1 MKFQCKFHL
10 KFRNFTLRALHR
22 FFFIRFAKKVFVF
35 GKVFVSKM
43 YSLKKTNNPKRIH
56 ISKRIVFKRIL
67 FTMPC
72 TKTAS
77 NIRIFRKRILTF
89 RIHFWNYRKTNTLRS
104 ITLKFSSRKRILWKL
119 KKRIKKNLWCQCSWD
134 DFLCPL
140 EWKKAIKTYK
150 MYGHTRASNILSG

>member
-1 MKFQCKFHL
+1 MRAVHL
-10 KFRNFTLRALHR
+10 RGPLLHEKVIFKWYLGYDSIALIKYNWLRVNHR

-43 YSLKKTNNPKRIH
+43 YSLKQTNNPKRIH

-67 FTMPC
+67 FSMPW

-77 NIRIFRKRILTF
+77 NIRILRKRILTF

-119 KKRIKKNLWCQCSWD
+119 KKRIKKNLWLQ
-134 DFLCPL
+134 FPL
-140 EWKKAIKTYK
+140 
-150 MYGHTRASNILSG
+150 

>member
-1 MKFQCKFHL
+1 MRKKAGIWKISQKLLDVFSWFIG
-10 KFRNFTLRALHR
+10 

-43 YSLKKTNNPKRIH
+43 YSLKQTNNPKRIH

-67 FTMPC
+67 FSMPW

-77 NIRIFRKRILTF
+77 NIRILRKRILTF

-119 KKRIKKNLWCQCSWD
+119 KKRINKKPMPTPN
-134 DFLCPL
+134 PKV
-140 EWKKAIKTYK
+140 KKCEISRRERGLPQDPYP
-150 MYGHTRASNILSG
+150 